1 MKIGSLRGLKDI
13 KENISF
19 NLETPISEI
28 ATVIKE
34 KSIGAV
40 PIIDD
45 QNKLIGIVS
54 ERDIVTKMV
63 VEARD
68 ADLTTAQEIMTKEII
83 SANLDDDLEQT
94 IGVMKSKNIRHMPV
108 TDSDG
113 KLTDFFSIRDFLN
126 AEIKSNQQVSQKHK
140 NVVKYQIT
148 ASVLLVIAT
157 FAGVFF
163 DYFDKK
169 NIIMIL
175 SVVFLIIGMTA
186 VMTIRTTR
194 DKSDDY

>member
-1 MKIGSLRGLKDI
+1 MKIGLLRGLKDI

-19 NLETPISEI
+19 NLDTPISEI
-28 ATVIKE
+28 AAVIKE

-126 AEIKSNQQVSQKHK
+126 AEIKSNQQVSRKHK

>member
-19 NLETPISEI
+19 NLKTPISEI
-28 ATVIKE
+28 AAVIKD

-40 PIIDD
+40 PIVDD

-68 ADLTTAQEIMTKEII
+68 ADLTTAQEIMTEEIT

-126 AEIKSNQQVSQKHK
+126 AEIKSNQQVSKKHK

-169 NIIMIL
+169 NFIMIL

>member
-19 NLETPISEI
+19 NLKTPISEI
-28 ATVIKE
+28 AAVIKD

-68 ADLTTAQEIMTKEII
+68 ADLTTAQEIMTEEII

-126 AEIKSNQQVSQKHK
+126 AEIKSNQQVSRKHK

-169 NIIMIL
+169 NFIMIL

>member
-19 NLETPISEI
+19 NPETPISEI
-28 ATVIKE
+28 AAVIKE

-126 AEIKSNQQVSQKHK
+126 AEIKSNQQVSRKHK

>member
-19 NLETPISEI
+19 NLDTPISEI
-28 ATVIKE
+28 AAVIKD

-126 AEIKSNQQVSQKHK
+126 AEIKSNQQVSRKHK

>member
-1 MKIGSLRGLKDI
+1 
-13 KENISF
+13 
-19 NLETPISEI
+19 
-28 ATVIKE
+28 
-34 KSIGAV
+34 
-40 PIIDD
+40 
-45 QNKLIGIVS
+45 
-54 ERDIVTKMV
+54 
-63 VEARD
+63 
-68 ADLTTAQEIMTKEII
+68 
-83 SANLDDDLEQT
+83 
-94 IGVMKSKNIRHMPV
+94 MPV

-126 AEIKSNQQVSQKHK
+126 AEIKSNQQVSRKHK

-169 NIIMIL
+169 NFIMIL

>member
-19 NLETPISEI
+19 NLKTPISEI
-28 ATVIKE
+28 AAVIKD

-45 QNKLIGIVS
+45 QNKLIGVVS

-68 ADLTTAQEIMTKEII
+68 ADLTTAQEIMTEEIT

-126 AEIKSNQQVSQKHK
+126 AEIKSNQQVSRKHK

-169 NIIMIL
+169 NFIMIL

>member
-1 MKIGSLRGLKDI
+1 MKIGLLRGLKDI

-28 ATVIKE
+28 AAVIKE

-68 ADLTTAQEIMTKEII
+68 ADLTTAQEIMTKEIV

-126 AEIKSNQQVSQKHK
+126 AEIKSNQQVSRKHK

>member
-1 MKIGSLRGLKDI
+1 MKIGSLRGLKNI

-19 NLETPISEI
+19 NLDTPISEI
-28 ATVIKE
+28 AAVIKD

-126 AEIKSNQQVSQKHK
+126 AEIKSNQQVSMKHK

>member
-1 MKIGSLRGLKDI
+1 MKLSALRNLKDL
-13 KENISF
+13 KENFSY
-19 NLETPISEI
+19 NAETPVSEI
-28 ATVIKE
+28 AQAIKE

-40 PIIDD
+40 PIVDD

-126 AEIKSNQQVSQKHK
+126 AEIKSNQQVSRKHK

-148 ASVLLVIAT
+148 ASVLLMIAT

>member
-1 MKIGSLRGLKDI
+1 MKIGSLRGLKNI

-28 ATVIKE
+28 AAVIKD

-94 IGVMKSKNIRHMPV
+94 IGIMKSENIRHMPV

-126 AEIKSNQQVSQKHK
+126 AEIKSNQQVSLKHK

>member
-1 MKIGSLRGLKDI
+1 MKIGSLRELKDI

-28 ATVIKE
+28 AAVIKE

-94 IGVMKSKNIRHMPV
+94 IAVMKSKNIRHMPV

-126 AEIKSNQQVSQKHK
+126 AEIKSNQQVSLKHK

>member
-19 NLETPISEI
+19 NLKTPISEI
-28 ATVIKE
+28 AAVIKD

-68 ADLTTAQEIMTKEII
+68 ADLTTAEEIMTEEII

-126 AEIKSNQQVSQKHK
+126 AEIKSNQQVSRKHK

-169 NIIMIL
+169 NFIMIL

>member
-28 ATVIKE
+28 AAVIKE

-45 QNKLIGIVS
+45 QNRLIGIVS

-126 AEIKSNQQVSQKHK
+126 AEIKSNQQVSMKHK

>member
-28 ATVIKE
+28 AAVIKD

-68 ADLTTAQEIMTKEII
+68 ADLTTAQEIMTEEIT

-126 AEIKSNQQVSQKHK
+126 AEIKSNQQVSRKHK

-163 DYFDKK
+163 YYFDKK
-169 NIIMIL
+169 NFIMIL

>member
-28 ATVIKE
+28 AAVIKD

-68 ADLTTAQEIMTKEII
+68 ADLTTAQEIMTEEIT

-126 AEIKSNQQVSQKHK
+126 AEIKSNQQVSRKHK

-169 NIIMIL
+169 NFIMIL

>member
-28 ATVIKE
+28 AAVLKE

-45 QNKLIGIVS
+45 QNKLIGIIK
-54 ERDIVTKMV
+54 ERDIVPKMV
-63 VEARD
+63 VEQKN
-68 ADLTTAQEIMTKEII
+68 ADLTTAQEIMTREII
-83 SANLDDDLEQT
+83 SANLDENLEQT

-126 AEIKSNQQVSQKHK
+126 AEIKSNQQVSRKHK

>member
-28 ATVIKE
+28 AAVIKD

-113 KLTDFFSIRDFLN
+113 KLTDFFLF
-126 AEIKSNQQVSQKHK
+126 V
-140 NVVKYQIT
+140 
-148 ASVLLVIAT
+148 T
-157 FAGVFF
+157 F
-163 DYFDKK
+163 
-169 NIIMIL
+169 
-175 SVVFLIIGMTA
+175 
-186 VMTIRTTR
+186 
-194 DKSDDY
+194 

>member
-1 MKIGSLRGLKDI
+1 MKIGSLRGLKNI

-19 NLETPISEI
+19 NLDTPISEI
-28 ATVIKE
+28 AAVIKD

-126 AEIKSNQQVSQKHK
+126 AEIKSNQQVSRKHK

>member
-19 NLETPISEI
+19 NLKTPISEI
-28 ATVIKE
+28 AAVIKD

-45 QNKLIGIVS
+45 QNKLIGVVS

-68 ADLTTAQEIMTKEII
+68 ADLTTAEEIMTKEII

-126 AEIKSNQQVSQKHK
+126 AEIKSNQQVSRKHK

-169 NIIMIL
+169 NFIMIL

>member
-1 MKIGSLRGLKDI
+1 MKIGLLRGLKDI

-28 ATVIKE
+28 AAVIKE

-126 AEIKSNQQVSQKHK
+126 AEIKSNQQVSRKHK

-148 ASVLLVIAT
+148 ASVLLLIAT

>member
-28 ATVIKE
+28 AAVIKD

-40 PIIDD
+40 PIVDD

-68 ADLTTAQEIMTKEII
+68 ADLTTAQEIMTEEIT

-126 AEIKSNQQVSQKHK
+126 AEIKSNQQVSRKHK

-169 NIIMIL
+169 NFIMIL

>member
-28 ATVIKE
+28 AAVIKE

-126 AEIKSNQQVSQKHK
+126 AEIKSNQQVSMKHK

>member
-1 MKIGSLRGLKDI
+1 MKIGSLRGLKNI

-19 NLETPISEI
+19 NLDTPISEI
-28 ATVIKE
+28 AAVIKD

-126 AEIKSNQQVSQKHK
+126 AEIKSNQQVSLKHK

>member
-1 MKIGSLRGLKDI
+1 MKIGLLRGLKDI

-19 NLETPISEI
+19 NLETPVSEI
-28 ATVIKE
+28 AAVIKE

-126 AEIKSNQQVSQKHK
+126 AEIKSNQQVSRKHK

>member
-28 ATVIKE
+28 AAVIKE

-126 AEIKSNQQVSQKHK
+126 AEIKSNQQVSRKHK

-148 ASVLLVIAT
+148 ASILLVIAT

>member
-28 ATVIKE
+28 AAVIKE

-148 ASVLLVIAT
+148 ASALLVIAT

>member
-1 MKIGSLRGLKDI
+1 MKIGLLRGLKDI

-28 ATVIKE
+28 AAVIKE

-68 ADLTTAQEIMTKEII
+68 ADLTIAQEIMTKEII

-126 AEIKSNQQVSQKHK
+126 AEIKSNQQVSRKHK

>member
-1 MKIGSLRGLKDI
+1 MKIGLLRGLKDI

-28 ATVIKE
+28 AAVIKE

-148 ASVLLVIAT
+148 ASALLLIAT
-157 FAGVFF
+157 VAGLFF

>member
-28 ATVIKE
+28 AAVIKE

-169 NIIMIL
+169 NIIMIF

>member
-1 MKIGSLRGLKDI
+1 MKIGSLRELKDI

-28 ATVIKE
+28 AAVIKE

-40 PIIDD
+40 PIVDD
-45 QNKLIGIVS
+45 QNRLIGIVS

>member
-28 ATVIKE
+28 AAVIKD

-126 AEIKSNQQVSQKHK
+126 AEIKSNQQVSKKHK

-148 ASVLLVIAT
+148 ASVLLVVAT

>member
-1 MKIGSLRGLKDI
+1 MKIGSLRGLKNI

-19 NLETPISEI
+19 NLDTPISEI
-28 ATVIKE
+28 AAVIKD

-126 AEIKSNQQVSQKHK
+126 AEIKSNQQVSKKHK

>member
-1 MKIGSLRGLKDI
+1 MKIGSLRELKDI

-28 ATVIKE
+28 AAVIKD

-126 AEIKSNQQVSQKHK
+126 AEIKSNQQVSKKHK

-148 ASVLLVIAT
+148 ASFLLVIAT

-169 NIIMIL
+169 NFIIIL

>member
-28 ATVIKE
+28 AAVIKD

-40 PIIDD
+40 PIVDD

-68 ADLTTAQEIMTKEII
+68 ADLTTAQEIMTEEIT

-126 AEIKSNQQVSQKHK
+126 AEIKSNQQVSRKHK

-163 DYFDKK
+163 YYFDKK
-169 NIIMIL
+169 NFIMIL

>member
-28 ATVIKE
+28 AAVIKD

-68 ADLTTAQEIMTKEII
+68 ADLTTAQEIMTKEIT

-126 AEIKSNQQVSQKHK
+126 AEIKSNQQVSRKHK

-169 NIIMIL
+169 NIIIIL

>member
-169 NIIMIL
+169 NIIIIL